1 MPSFIIFNQIENIF
15 LFNYSMLKSLINLLF
30 PKGCNGC
37 NIPLLEGEDIIC
49 TQCRHEMPFTQHHRI
64 AENETYNKFYGRL
77 PLEHASSLLYFHKEG
92 IVQQL
97 IHNLKYRGQQDIG
110 RLAGEWYSQD
120 LKSLDALQSVTE
132 IIPVPL
138 HKKRLRERGYNQTA
152 TFGRALAK
160 GMEIS
165 YNESLLV
172 RNSHTKTQTRKNLAA
187 RGEITSTS
195 FEAMYT
201 DADAGKHFLLIDDVI
216 TTGATLEACGRA
228 LLKVPN
234 AKLSI
239 VTIAYA
245 HT

>member
-1 MPSFIIFNQIENIF
+1 MPSFIIFNQIENI
-15 LFNYSMLKSLINLLF
+15 LPFNHSMLKSLVNLLF

-37 NIPLLEGEDIIC
+37 SIPLLDGENVIC
-49 TQCRHEMPFTQHHRI
+49 TSCRHEMPFTQHHRV

-110 RLAGEWYSQD
+110 QLAGEWYAQD
-120 LKSLDALQSVTE
+120 LKSLEALQSVTE

-138 HKKRLRERGYNQTA
+138 HKKRLRERGYNQVTA
-152 TFGRALAK
+152 FGQALAK
-160 GMEIS
+160 GMEIN
-165 YNESLLV
+165 YNENLLV
-172 RNSHTKTQTRKNLAA
+172 RNSYTKTQTQKNLAA
-187 RGEITSTS
+187 RGEITGTS
-195 FEAMYT
+195 FEALYT
-201 DADAGKHFLLIDDVI
+201 EADAGKHFLLIDDVI